1 MTWTFEN
8 KTFDAIPED
17 FSAIGFVYMIT
28 NLTNGRR
35 YIGKKNLYAA
45 QTRVRVV
52 KLKTTGEKKKK
63 KIRSTV
69 ESNWKDYYGSS
80 DELCKDVESFGKEN
94 FKREILRF
102 CASKGELSYFEAKYQ
117 FNHDVLLHGDLWY
130 NSWVSVK
137 VHKAHLKK
145 VVTDTTT

>member
-1 MTWTFEN
+1 MTWTHNEII
-8 KTFDAIPED
+8 FDHIPD
-17 FSAIGFVYMIT
+17 GFSAIGFVYMIT
-28 NLTNGRR
+28 NLTTGRR

-45 QTRVRVV
+45 QTRIRTVT
-52 KLKTTGEKKKK
+52 LKTTGVKKKK
-63 KIRSTV
+63 KVRSTV

-80 DELCKDVESFGKEN
+80 EELSNDVDVLGKHS

-117 FNHDVLLHGDLWY
+117 FDYDVLLNADLWY

-137 VHKAHLKK
+137 VHRTHLKK
-145 VVTDTTT
+145 VIV